1 VKSEIPMR
9 EYVIRSIYKMPWIAS
24 LRKIMSIRNRLS
36 QRLCRDAIYCVL
48 QSVSSMI
55 LR

>member
-1 VKSEIPMR
+1 MR
-9 EYVIRSIYKMPWIAS
+9 EYVIRTILQDAMNYVFTE
-24 LRKIMSIRNRLS
+24 IMSIRNCLS

>member
-1 VKSEIPMR
+1 VIKIPMR
-9 EYVIRSIYKMPWIAS
+9 ECVIRSIYKTQWIAS

-48 QSVSSMI
+48 QRVSSI
-55 LR
+55 